1 MKAYPM
7 PLSVQLLAM
16 SQSSLK
22 NISGFIKTKG
32 KTHFTISDSN
42 NTQVV
47 ILDIDNE
54 EGRNLLLGY
63 QTARTQTDK
72 IPSNITQ
79 VIALSLSPKD
89 NIDSSIIQIKKPIT
103 GIELIRAAEKIQ
115 KTSNKVNEGIIQS
128 SSKSSH
134 TYSSLDKPKIDP
146 KIEISSVCDVNH
158 SELQTYDPSET
169 LQGMLEKAIQLSN
182 KEKTPALLH
191 IQRYSIEINATNNKA
206 YLNFPKTRLRN
217 LCYVPLNT
225 STCRIEKGS
234 LSTLSTELNSLPITE
249 LSWNT
254 ALQCSRGR
262 LPKNLNDKSIY
273 QLKRWPNLTRWTVPN
288 NALSIASLWSK
299 SPCSITAI
307 SQQLSIPIVDVRCF
321 ITAAINSQLAIICE
335 EVTEIIPF
343 KAQNKHSTLFKKLLN
358 HLKRD

>member
-32 KTHFTISDSN
+32 KTHFTISDSQAA
-42 NTQVV
+42 QVV
-47 ILDIDNE
+47 ILDIDNQ
-54 EGRNLLLGY
+54 EGRDLLLGY
-63 QTARTQTDK
+63 QTSRKQTDS
-72 IPSNITQ
+72 PLSNTAR

-115 KTSNKVNEGIIQS
+115 KMSNKVNEPINQES
-128 SSKSSH
+128 SGSSH
-134 TYSSLDKPKIDP
+134 AYSDPTKPKENSKVDNP
-146 KIEISSVCDVNH
+146 LVSDENH

-182 KEKTPALLH
+182 EENTSAILH
-191 IQRYSIEINATNNKA
+191 IQRYCIEINVAHNKA

-234 LSTLSTELNSLPITE
+234 LSTSSQELISLPITE

-254 ALQCSRGR
+254 TLQCSRGR
-262 LPKNLNDKSIY
+262 LPKNLNDQSIY
-273 QLKRWPNLTRWTVPN
+273 QLKRWPNLTRWAVPN

-299 SPCSITAI
+299 SPYSITAI
-307 SQQLSIPIVDVRCF
+307 SQQLSIPIADVRCF

-343 KAQNKHSTLFKKLLN
+343 KAQKKHSTLFKKLLN